1 MNLRQLNFPSY
12 EFRIQ
17 TTQQKNLIFDIIRK
31 KFVTLTPE
39 EWVRQHVVHYLIQ
52 EHQVSPNRIAVEYA
66 LAWNGMNHRCDV
78 LVFDNEFRPLLI
90 VECKAAEVP
99 VNQPVF
105 DQIARY
111 NMKLKVPLLMVT
123 NGLMHVYAR
132 INFETKSV
140 QYLPELPLGNV

>member
-17 TTQQKNLIFDIIRK
+17 NTQQKNLIFDIIRK

-39 EWVRQHVVHYLIQ
+39 EWVRQHVVHYLIH
-52 EHQVSPNRIAVEYA
+52 EKGVSPNRIAVEYA
-66 LAWNGMNHRCDV
+66 LTWNGMNHRCDV
-78 LVFDNEFRPLLI
+78 LVFDAGFNPWLI
-90 VECKAAEVP
+90 VECKAADVA

-111 NMKLKVPLLMVT
+111 NMKLKVPLLMVS
-123 NGLMHVYAR
+123 NGLLHVYAR
-132 INFETKSV
+132 INFDDKTV
-140 QYLPELPLGNV
+140 VYIPELPVS